1 MNQVNIPEHQE
12 LVIVRGH
19 PGSGKSTFAKTFSDK
34 GYKHFENDS
43 FFVDEKG
50 NYSFDF
56 AFHQKAKDVCVQN
69 VINSIISGD
78 SVVVSNTY
86 TKIKEMDDIIDF
98 VNEMKVPYRIFE
110 MYYNFE
116 NVHSV
121 PDSVVDEKKQ
131 NFEPHENAIKIGFVK

>member
-1 MNQVNIPEHQE
+1 MNQVNIPDHQE

-19 PGSGKSTFAKTFSDK
+19 PGSGKSTFAKIFAGK

-56 AFHQKAKDVCVQN
+56 EFHQKAKDVCVQN

-116 NVHSV
+116 NVHNV

-131 NFEPHENAIKIGFVK
+131 NFEQHENATKIGFVK